1 MIAEPSR
8 HLYLSTNSFLP
19 SGYRLFL
26 IPSNVLLTA
35 SDAPIMGLSTAMG
48 TARTT
53 ALSGPYVA
61 HRSAQYRKRQH
72 KTPHVIPRP
81 LVHLHWYCQNRL
93 GRRIDI
99 P

>member
-1 MIAEPSR
+1 MMIAEPSR

-19 SGYRLFL
+19 SGSRLFL

-61 HRSAQYRKRQH
+61 HRSAQYRKA
-72 KTPHVIPRP
+72 T
-81 LVHLHWYCQNRL
+81 
-93 GRRIDI
+93 
-99 P
+99 